1 VLNFH
6 PNHYH
11 RSFLFASQQEVITF
25 MGRAEVPPEL
35 LAELDGAVL
44 EGGGG
49 MDVAL
54 HFTAR
59 LTPEMQSRFTAVST
73 GQGLG
78 QETLYLFEQVTPE
91 TLAYLIS
98 QADAVINQVSDFVYR
113 ITALE
118 GGRTPGGFDAVVE
131 GRVQALNL
139 IGRPAP

>member
-1 VLNFH
+1 VLSFH

-11 RSFLFASQQEVITF
+11 RTYLFPTQQEVITF

-35 LAELDGAVL
+35 LAELEGVEL
-44 EGGGG
+44 ESGGG

-54 HFTAR
+54 HFTTR
-59 LTPEMQSRFTAVST
+59 LTPEMQSRFTAVTT
-73 GQGLG
+73 GHGLG
-78 QETLYLFEQVTPE
+78 QETLYLFEQVPPE
-91 TLAYLIS
+91 TLAYLIA

-113 ITALE
+113 IRALE
-118 GGRTPGGFDAVVE
+118 GARTHGGFEAVVE